1 MATLLA
7 FARVIHVLWSN
18 RKAEAAL
25 VASAVTLATEVY
37 SALHH

>member
-7 FARVIHVLWSN
+7 FTRVLNVLWTN

-25 VASAVTLATEVY
+25 VTSLVTLATEVY
-37 SALHH
+37 RAYH

>member
-7 FARVIHVLWSN
+7 LARVLHVLWTN

-25 VASAVTLATEVY
+25 ASSLLALATEAY
-37 SALHH
+37 RAYHG

>member
-7 FARVIHVLWSN
+7 VARVLHVLWTN

-25 VASAVTLATEVY
+25 VTSAVTLATEVY
-37 SALHH
+37 RAYH